1 METGLNFEINI
12 LSLNRGSAAE
22 SMFRKCAI
30 EKYVLPN
37 AGIRKMISVDAP
49 ISVQQCFRQMKRNQ
63 LDEIAAFLL
72 EETDSNCV
80 WPGLFTSKPTIT
92 ALRKL
97 NKFETL

>member
-1 METGLNFEINI
+1 MKGTIEMETGLNFEINI

-72 EETDSNCV
+72 EE
-80 WPGLFTSKPTIT
+80 
-92 ALRKL
+92 
-97 NKFETL
+97 KFFWVTVGAILMNGIFHRLAT